1 MAGKSKPCSFDATK
15 YMVFF
20 INSLIFF
27 TPMGT
32 LCSRGLW
39 ALPFVKPARYE
50 FDAKK
55 CVRYSCDVIKK
66 AKDVTLRMQALIN
79 RIVYFLAILAIIG
92 HFFIS
97 VNCELPNQIHVA
109 AIFDQLGDRKHELA
123 FKYGIE
129 VVNRDRY
136 VLPGIRI
143 IPNIIRIPPG
153 DR

>member
-1 MAGKSKPCSFDATK
+1 M
-15 YMVFF
+15 
-20 INSLIFF
+20 
-27 TPMGT
+27 
-32 LCSRGLW
+32 
-39 ALPFVKPARYE
+39 
-50 FDAKK
+50 
-55 CVRYSCDVIKK
+55 RYSCDVIKK

-79 RIVYFLAILAIIG
+79 RIGYFLAILAIIEPY
-92 HFFIS
+92 FQS

-129 VVNRDRY
+129 VVNRNRY

>member
-1 MAGKSKPCSFDATK
+1 M
-15 YMVFF
+15 
-20 INSLIFF
+20 
-27 TPMGT
+27 
-32 LCSRGLW
+32 W